1 MTSPVAPR
9 AWELRLVRL
18 LAHHGAGA
26 IWIADW
32 NEQDFYKIREEI
44 AQINPLTNIYTHKV
58 DVSDPKQVDDWV
70 AKIITD
76 SGALHGAANVAGLS
90 QPAFTEKKPAILAET
105 NDNWARVMGV
115 NINGIIMASLL
126 RGPSAFA
133 YGASKAACAHFT
145 SCVAKDVYPFGIRA
159 NTVSPGNTYTA
170 MTKEFFGHMSREE
183 TEQQLNKLGVNTR
196 MLEADD
202 VARVIVWLLSEAAM
216 DVNGVNLPIKPEI
229 RKRVESND
237 HNQLTYPLLF
247 NRDWVDTVTRKAHVT
262 SRSSSKRHV
271 TPSRLPSYILVHRES
286 QMTGESFSYRPRSN
300 EDRRPAAKRRKI
312 RKGTT
317 SCWECK
323 RRKAKCHFPSPT
335 SQVCAGCQQ
344 RETPCVTQE
353 YEEDL
358 TVVPEQACLVPE
370 SIEDDKTNGLEGRL
384 ERVEA
389 LLQRLLDGGVCLSTP
404 GFGHRTA
411 DTMPPSLRIAKE
423 DDGDIFDTI
432 SRTFPHIHRLPPT
445 TPNNYE
451 LISRELY
458 SALPSQRDADL
469 IIAAGNTA
477 PFLQFLCR
485 PYEDLFR
492 GKMLPASALSTFP
505 SPKSHPVLIARS
517 LLYLAH
523 GIQNLHP
530 PTFDLGQLDLGS
542 STAAAMQRFLDI
554 ACRLV
559 TSNDEMMESLEGV
572 ECHVLEFAYH
582 INAGNL
588 RRAWLVMR
596 RALSLAQLLG
606 LHHGDHSD
614 LTILEPTTMASPSF
628 TWHRIVSQDRYLAL
642 MLGLPAGTPDD
653 CLGNPQDLTP
663 DDCPMGYLERIHCVI
678 MGRITASRHEKTND
692 GNTVE
697 LRSIDLALENA
708 ARGMPSDW
716 WLFPSTKR
724 GSSSQDEDLEEVLR
738 ILFHITH
745 FSLLIYLRLPHMLR
759 GAEEA
764 THDSSKSACVNA
776 SRELLRRYI
785 RFRCMDSIAFCCTSI
800 DFSAFTACLTLLL
813 AHLRRWHHNP
823 GVTDGIAHQR
833 LSDRDMVHETVELM
847 HELSQECGDTVL
859 EKTAEIVTSLARIE
873 ADAAKQ
879 SGLYGDYGSTNHR
892 RTPNRSLR
900 LMVPSF
906 GVVSITRDGVF
917 PSMSSASET
926 SHRSQKRSTVDKQC
940 WQLSGPLVDH
950 GQESATEVPF
960 FSFGGGNANG
970 PHEMQAQPYLDSLG
984 ALEEHALWND
994 EGPNA
999 QLEPWEF
1006 CGTNSRNLSFSL
1018 DAGSGEWAH
1027 QTDMPGPDCSDE
1039 QDELFSS
1046 FLNNLAT

>member
-1 MTSPVAPR
+1 
-9 AWELRLVRL
+9 
-18 LAHHGAGA
+18 
-26 IWIADW
+26 
-32 NEQDFYKIREEI
+32 
-44 AQINPLTNIYTHKV
+44 
-58 DVSDPKQVDDWV
+58 
-70 AKIITD
+70 
-76 SGALHGAANVAGLS
+76 
-90 QPAFTEKKPAILAET
+90 
-105 NDNWARVMGV
+105 
-115 NINGIIMASLL
+115 
-126 RGPSAFA
+126 
-133 YGASKAACAHFT
+133 
-145 SCVAKDVYPFGIRA
+145 
-159 NTVSPGNTYTA
+159 
-170 MTKEFFGHMSREE
+170 
-183 TEQQLNKLGVNTR
+183 
-196 MLEADD
+196 
-202 VARVIVWLLSEAAM
+202 
-216 DVNGVNLPIKPEI
+216 
-229 RKRVESND
+229 
-237 HNQLTYPLLF
+237 
-247 NRDWVDTVTRKAHVT
+247 
-262 SRSSSKRHV
+262 
-271 TPSRLPSYILVHRES
+271 
-286 QMTGESFSYRPRSN
+286 MTGESSSYMPRSN
-300 EDRRPAAKRRKI
+300 ENRRPAAKRRKI

-317 SCWECK
+317 SCWE
-323 RRKAKCHFPSPT
+323 
-335 SQVCAGCQQ
+335 
-344 RETPCVTQE
+344 
-353 YEEDL
+353 L
-358 TVVPEQACLVPE
+358 PE
-370 SIEDDKTNGLEGRL
+370 SVEGDKTNGLEGRL

-404 GFGHRTA
+404 RFSHRTA
-411 DTMPPSLRIAKE
+411 DTIPPSLRITKE
-423 DDGDIFDTI
+423 DDGDVFDAI
-432 SRTFPHIHRLPPT
+432 SRTLARGHRHNDIQPSHHQMGSDNPRFPHIHRLPPT

-458 SALPSQRDADL
+458 SALPSQHDADL

-492 GKMLPASALSTFP
+492 GKMLPASVLSTFP

-542 STAAAMQRFLDI
+542 SPAAAMQRFLDM

-559 TSNDEMMESLEGV
+559 TSNDELMESLEGV
-572 ECHVLEFAYH
+572 ECLVLEFAYH

-596 RALSLAQLLG
+596 RAISLAQLLG
-606 LHHGDHSD
+606 LHQGDYSD
-614 LTILEPTTMASPSF
+614 LTILEPMTMASPSF

-653 CLGNPQDLTP
+653 CLGNPQDLAP
-663 DDCPMGYLERIHCVI
+663 DDCPMGYLERIHCII
-678 MGRITASRHEKTND
+678 MGRITASRRENTND
-692 GNTVE
+692 ENPVE
-697 LRSIDLALENA
+697 LRSIDSALENA
-708 ARGMPSDW
+708 ARGMPSDR

-724 GSSSQDEDLEEVLR
+724 GSPGQDEDLEE
-738 ILFHITH
+738 
-745 FSLLIYLRLPHMLR
+745 
-759 GAEEA
+759 EE

-813 AHLRRWHHNP
+813 AHLRRWHHNL

-847 HELSQECGDTVL
+847 HELSQECGDAVL
-859 EKTAEIVTSLARIE
+859 GKTAEIVTSLARIE

-892 RTPNRSLR
+892 LPPNRSLR
-900 LMVPSF
+900 LMIPSF
-906 GVVSITRDGVF
+906 GV
-917 PSMSSASET
+917 
-926 SHRSQKRSTVDKQC
+926 
-940 WQLSGPLVDH
+940 LSGPLVEH

-960 FSFGGGNANG
+960 FSFGAGNANG
-970 PHEMQAQPYLDSLG
+970 PQEMQTHTYLHSLG
-984 ALEEHALWND
+984 APEEHALWND

-999 QLEPWEF
+999 RLETWEF

-1018 DAGSGEWAH
+1018 DAGLGEWAH